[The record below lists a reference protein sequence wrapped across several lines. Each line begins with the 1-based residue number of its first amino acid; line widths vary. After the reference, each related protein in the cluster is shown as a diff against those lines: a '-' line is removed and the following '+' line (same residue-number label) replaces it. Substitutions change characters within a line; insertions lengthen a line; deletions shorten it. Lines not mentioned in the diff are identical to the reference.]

1 MSASPTPSE
10 NVMHQYA
17 TSAPAYKMAH
27 DAMNESQNFA
37 SGPIPKLHQDFLI
50 CTWFW
55 VKR

>member
-27 DAMNESQNFA
+27 DAMNESQKFA